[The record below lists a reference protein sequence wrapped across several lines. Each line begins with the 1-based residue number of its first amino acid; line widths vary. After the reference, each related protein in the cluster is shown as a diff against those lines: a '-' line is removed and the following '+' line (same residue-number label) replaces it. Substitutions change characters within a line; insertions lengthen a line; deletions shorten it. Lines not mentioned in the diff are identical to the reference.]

1 TQENRTALVGIGTR
15 LPALTLCE
23 AIVHSFRRGLCRFMA
38 STVQKALDCVRAHP
52 IWLILFL
59 LSGAQACFSQD
70 KVQTPQQANA
80 RIQQLAQMSS
90 PPTGE
95 IPIGAGDVIHI

>member
-1 TQENRTALVGIGTR
+1 
-15 LPALTLCE
+15 
-23 AIVHSFRRGLCRFMA
+23 MA

-80 RIQQLAQMSS
+80 RIQQLAQTSS

-95 IPIGAGDVIHI
+95 IPIGGGDVIHIDGFDGPGLSRCCRVGPTRLVSLPLVPERIPVAG

>member
-1 TQENRTALVGIGTR
+1 
-15 LPALTLCE
+15 
-23 AIVHSFRRGLCRFMA
+23 MA
-38 STVQKALDCVRAHP
+38 STVQKALDCGRAYP

-59 LSGAQACFSQD
+59 LCGAQACFSQD

-80 RIQQLAQMSS
+80 RIQQLAQTSR

-95 IPIGAGDVIHI
+95 IPIGAGDLIHIDVFDVPDLSRDVRVDP